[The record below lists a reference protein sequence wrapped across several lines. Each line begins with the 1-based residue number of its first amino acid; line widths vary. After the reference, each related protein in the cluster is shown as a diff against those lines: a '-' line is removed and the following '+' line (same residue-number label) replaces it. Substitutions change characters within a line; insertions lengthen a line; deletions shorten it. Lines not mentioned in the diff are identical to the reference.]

1 MNTSKRFISWRYTST
16 IKKFGAKQ
24 WNHNILKLT
33 TLQVRKIFRQIHS
46 YVVKYFKFDLDHM
59 YLIKLIFR

>member
-1 MNTSKRFISWRYTST
+1 MAYTST
-16 IKKFGAKQ
+16 IEKFGAKQ
-24 WNHNILKLT
+24 WNNSILNLT
-33 TLQVRKIFRQIHS
+33 TLQVRKIFRQYHS